1 MSTRITTTGESR
13 DGEGRSDGHPS
24 DQERETLSG
33 PQSIP
38 RAVLL
43 TGFLITA
50 LGGLTGIAAV
60 VSALTGLG
68 SGVEGDV
75 STVPGRPSQ
84 AAPPSVSPS
93 ASPSAAAAR
102 AASVRIQYPQQ
113 AASVRLHQKVYGVA
127 VIPPHHSLWLVAHK
141 KGEAALNLLG
151 RVHLTGPDTGP
162 TSWDAC
168 PQIGD
173 FPAQRGAGFE
183 IGAVLVPNTTSD
195 YLLGA
200 TTYTGVQLVPAKAGA
215 DVAGLVSTRLPPGT
229 DTVHRASVWVT
240 LDAGG
245 ENCSS

>member
-13 DGEGRSDGHPS
+13 DGEGPSDGHS
-24 DQERETLSG
+24 DEERETLSG

-68 SGVEGDV
+68 SGAEGTDV
-75 STVPGRPSQ
+75 PAKQSQ
-84 AAPPSVSPS
+84 AAPPSPSPS
-93 ASPSAAAAR
+93 AAR

-127 VIPPHHSLWLVAHK
+127 VIPPHHTLWLVAHR

-173 FPAQRGAGFE
+173 FPAQRGASFE
-183 IGAVLVPNTTSD
+183 IGAVLVPDATSD

>member
-1 MSTRITTTGESR
+1 MSTRITTGESR
-13 DGEGRSDGHPS
+13 DGQGHSDT
-24 DQERETLSG
+24 ERETLSG

-68 SGVEGDV
+68 SGADGTDV
-75 STVPGRPSQ
+75 PAKQSQ
-84 AAPPSVSPS
+84 AAPPSTSPS
-93 ASPSAAAAR
+93 ASAAR

-127 VIPPHHSLWLVAHK
+127 VIPPHHTLWLVAHK

-173 FPAQRGAGFE
+173 FPAQRGASFE
-183 IGAVLVPNTTSD
+183 IGAVLVPDATSD

-229 DTVHRASVWVT
+229 DTAHRASVWVT

>member
-13 DGEGRSDGHPS
+13 DGEGRSDGHS
-24 DQERETLSG
+24 DGERETLSG

-38 RAVLL
+38 HAVLL

-68 SGVEGDV
+68 SGPDGTDV
-75 STVPGRPSQ
+75 PAKQSQ
-84 AAPPSVSPS
+84 AAPPS

-127 VIPPHHSLWLVAHK
+127 VIPPHHSLWLVTHK

-151 RVHLTGPDTGP
+151 QVHLTGPDTGP

-173 FPAQRGAGFE
+173 FPAQRGASFE
-183 IGAVLVPNTTSD
+183 IGAVLVPDATSD

>member
-1 MSTRITTTGESR
+1 MSTHITTTGESR
-13 DGEGRSDGHPS
+13 DGEGPSDGHS
-24 DQERETLSG
+24 DEERETLSG

-68 SGVEGDV
+68 SGAEGDGPTAPV
-75 STVPGRPSQ
+75 RQSQ
-84 AAPPSVSPS
+84 AAPPSV
-93 ASPSAAAAR
+93 SPSAAAAR

-127 VIPPHHSLWLVAHK
+127 VIPPHHTLWLVAHR

-173 FPAQRGAGFE
+173 FPAQRGASFE
-183 IGAVLVPNTTSD
+183 IGAVLIPDATSD

>member
-1 MSTRITTTGESR
+1 MSTRMRTTGESR
-13 DGEGRSDGHPS
+13 DGEGHSDGHS
-24 DQERETLSG
+24 DRERETLSG

-68 SGVEGDV
+68 SGTDGTDV
-75 STVPGRPSQ
+75 PAQQSQ
-84 AAPPSVSPS
+84 AAPPS
-93 ASPSAAAAR
+93 ASPSLSAAR
-102 AASVRIQYPQQ
+102 TASVRIQYPQQ

-127 VIPPHHSLWLVAHK
+127 VIPPHHTLWLVAHK

-173 FPAQRGAGFE
+173 LPAQRGASFE
-183 IGAVLVPNTTSD
+183 IGAVLVPDATSD

>member
-13 DGEGRSDGHPS
+13 DGDGPSDGHS
-24 DQERETLSG
+24 DGHSDGERETLSG

-68 SGVEGDV
+68 
-75 STVPGRPSQ
+75 PGADGPEAPVRQSQ
-84 AAPPSVSPS
+84 AAPSTSPS
-93 ASPSAAAAR
+93 PTR

-113 AASVRLHQKVYGVA
+113 AASVRLHQKIYGVA
-127 VIPPHHSLWLVAHK
+127 VIPPHHTLWLVAHK
-141 KGEAALNLLG
+141 KGEAALILLG
-151 RVHLTGPDTGP
+151 RVHLTGSDTGP

-173 FPAQRGAGFE
+173 FPAQRGASFE
-183 IGAVLVPNTTSD
+183 IDAVLVPDATSD

-240 LDAGG
+240 LNEAG
-245 ENCSS
+245 ENCS